1 MAEKDYKNALPIG
14 TILKSPMHS
23 YRIEEVLG
31 AGGFG
36 ITYKVSSKIMAGNIP
51 VRTYF
56 AIKEYFINSF
66 CMRNDSHAI
75 VVTEALEGQFQD
87 TKKGFL
93 SEARRLNGL
102 SGKHKGVVRVNE
114 VFEANHTIYYVMQF
128 LEGKNLRT
136 LVNEQGPM
144 TEQQALSLINQVGEA
159 VDFLHQSRITHL
171 DIKPDNILLTKTDD
185 DETEPH
191 PVLIDF
197 GLAKHYDEDGNP
209 TSTINVAGCSP
220 GFAPMEQYVQITTFS
235 PTADVYALGAT
246 LLFLLT
252 GKIPPIATEMS
263 DAVVDALL
271 PVATSANVRQAV
283 KWAMKKEKAERC
295 QHVTDFLDM
304 LNGQMVDETTVTV
317 KVQSKSAPAPEFVP
331 DHIVDSQPIIDPV
344 PDVAPEPA
352 IAPVVPQKKSY
363 LVWIVVGVMVVVGFV
378 LGLLL
383 LLLLN
388 RGTDNEEQ
396 AVPEEVVVVEPT
408 ESVDA
413 QAEQHRREL
422 ETALQDDLA
431 LADSYYQRAN
441 DLISQDKRAEA
452 SQVISDANYAYYILA
467 NGPYK
472 ELHGTNIGKS
482 EDIDQL
488 RLAEYAYWKA
498 QLRTARNR
506 AEKLTCYRCIYR
518 LSADQSERQECLDKI
533 HQLGG

>member
-144 TEQQALSLINQVGEA
+144 TEL
-159 VDFLHQSRITHL
+159 
-171 DIKPDNILLTKTDD
+171 
-185 DETEPH
+185 
-191 PVLIDF
+191 
-197 GLAKHYDEDGNP
+197 
-209 TSTINVAGCSP
+209 
-220 GFAPMEQYVQITTFS
+220 
-235 PTADVYALGAT
+235 
-246 LLFLLT
+246 
-252 GKIPPIATEMS
+252 
-263 DAVVDALL
+263 
-271 PVATSANVRQAV
+271 
-283 KWAMKKEKAERC
+283 
-295 QHVTDFLDM
+295 
-304 LNGQMVDETTVTV
+304 
-317 KVQSKSAPAPEFVP
+317 
-331 DHIVDSQPIIDPV
+331 
-344 PDVAPEPA
+344 
-352 IAPVVPQKKSY
+352 
-363 LVWIVVGVMVVVGFV
+363 
-378 LGLLL
+378 
-383 LLLLN
+383 
-388 RGTDNEEQ
+388 
-396 AVPEEVVVVEPT
+396 
-408 ESVDA
+408 
-413 QAEQHRREL
+413 
-422 ETALQDDLA
+422 
-431 LADSYYQRAN
+431 
-441 DLISQDKRAEA
+441 
-452 SQVISDANYAYYILA
+452 
-467 NGPYK
+467 
-472 ELHGTNIGKS
+472 
-482 EDIDQL
+482 
-488 RLAEYAYWKA
+488 
-498 QLRTARNR
+498 
-506 AEKLTCYRCIYR
+506 YR